1 MAVFTQ
7 GGRTVLAQALLNMT
21 LFLAVGEGDPEW
33 DNQPLPTTPEEQAT
47 RDAALSVLFDLV
59 SKVGV
64 TRTREKFFV
73 KPDNAGTILM
83 SDGAAYSQS
92 ETPTPYVFV
101 RFQLDLPD
109 AADTTLRETGIF
121 VGTQLQGTVPAGQ
134 QYIPADNVVNFGTMI
149 EVDRFAPI
157 VRDGSIGQTF
167 SFILTM

>member
-7 GGRTVLAQALLNMT
+7 GGRIVLAQALLDMT

-33 DNQPLPTTPEEQAT
+33 DSQTLPTTPEELEQRNAELT
-47 RDAALSVLFDLV
+47 VLSDLV

-73 KPDNAGTILM
+73 KPDSAGTILTG
-83 SDGAAYSQS
+83 DGAAYSRS
-92 ETPTPYVFV
+92 DTPTPHVFI

-109 AADTTLRETGIF
+109 AASTTLRETGIL
-121 VGTQLQGTVPAGQ
+121 VGTELAVDVPAGL
-134 QYIPADNVVNFGTMI
+134 QYIPAADVVSFGTMI

-167 SFILTM
+167 TYILTM

>member
-7 GGRTVLAQALLNMT
+7 SGRVVLAQALFDMP
-21 LFLAVGEGDPEW
+21 LFLAMGEGDPEW
-33 DNQPLPTTPEEQAT
+33 DSLSPPTTPEEQAI
-47 RDAALSVLFDLV
+47 RDAALTVLTDLV
-59 SKVGV
+59 SKVGI

-73 KPDNAGTILM
+73 KPDNAGTILIG
-83 SDGAAYSQS
+83 DGSAYSQS
-92 ETPTPYVFV
+92 QTPTAYVFV

-109 AADTTLRETGIF
+109 AAETTLRETGVF
-121 VGTQLQGTVPAGQ
+121 VGTQPVGTVPAGQ
-134 QYIPADNVVNFGTMI
+134 MYIPAADVTSFGTMI

>member
-7 GGRTVLAQALLNMT
+7 DGRTVLAQALLNMT
-21 LFLAVGEGDPEW
+21 LFLAVGEGDPAW
-33 DNQPLPTTPEEQAT
+33 DSEPLPTTPEEQES
-47 RDAALSVLFDLV
+47 RDAALSGLSDLV
-59 SKVGV
+59 SKVGI

-73 KPDNAGTILM
+73 TPDNAGSILM

-101 RFQLDLPD
+101 RFQLELPD
-109 AADTTLRETGIF
+109 AADSTLRETGIF
-121 VGTQLQGTVPAGQ
+121 VGTQLAESVPAGQ
-134 QYIPADNVVNFGTMI
+134 QYIAAANVVSFGKLI

-167 SFILTM
+167 SFILTL